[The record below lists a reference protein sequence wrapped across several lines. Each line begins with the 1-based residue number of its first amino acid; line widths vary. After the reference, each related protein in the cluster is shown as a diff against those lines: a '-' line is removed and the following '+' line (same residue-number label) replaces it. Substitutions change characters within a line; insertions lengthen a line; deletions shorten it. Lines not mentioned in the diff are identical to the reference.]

1 MRKIYKNLKNT
12 IIWNIVK
19 VSIPVRDGLLLFLDM
34 PVQNIWTALLVIGIM
49 IWAYKKPNEK

>member
-19 VSIPVRDGLLLFLDM
+19 VSIPVRDGLLLLFQDM
-34 PVQNIWTALLVIGIM
+34 PDQNIWTALLVIGIM
-49 IWAYKKPNEK
+49 ILAYKKPNK